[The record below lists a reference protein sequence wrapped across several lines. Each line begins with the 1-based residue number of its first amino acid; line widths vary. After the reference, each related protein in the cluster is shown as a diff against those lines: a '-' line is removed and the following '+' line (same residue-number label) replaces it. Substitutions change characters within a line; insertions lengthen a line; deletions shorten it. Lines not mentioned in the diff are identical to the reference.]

1 MATCTLKKTSGVEG
15 PRGQDSATVVYELE
29 TTTIIESPLEAI
41 ALARGASG
49 RPVPQRNSMFP
60 NSFIFAQTFNATRNE
75 LNRLY
80 WEITVE
86 YSPPPKGEDE
96 QQQEEDN
103 PLLRPPV
110 YDIQY
115 VEQEYVVEQARN
127 VEELTG
133 GFTRPVGREAPIC
146 NAAFR
151 RPDEP
156 IVDTERNGVIV
167 VERNYATLG
176 AIMSLNETY
185 QRTCNSDT
193 LTIGGETINPRRLKY
208 LVTRSGGKQVENGV
222 TYYPGTTEIEIKK
235 TTDLIID
242 NVGYEYWDPNV
253 GDNGAYVRAKDGN
266 DDFAAEPVNLDMD
279 GTLLTSGEKTTIT
292 YRHLE
297 EVAYATFFA

>member
-1 MATCTLKKTSGVEG
+1 MAVCTLKKTSGVEG
-15 PRGQDSATVVYELE
+15 SRGQDSATLVYELE
-29 TTTIIESPLEAI
+29 TSSIIESPLEAI

-49 RPVPQRNSMFP
+49 RPAPQRNSMFP
-60 NSFIFAQTFNATRNE
+60 NSFIFAQSFSATRSE
-75 LNRLY
+75 VNRLY

-96 QQQEEDN
+96 QQQEEEN

-115 VEQEYVVEQARN
+115 IEQEYVIAQARN

-133 GFTRPVGREAPIC
+133 GFTRPANRLAPIC

-156 IVDTERNGVIV
+156 LVDTERNGVIV
-167 VERNYATLG
+167 IERNYATLG

-193 LTIGGETINPRRLKY
+193 VVVGGESITPRRLKY
-208 LVTRSGGKQVENGV
+208 LVTRSGGKQVENDV
-222 TYYPGTTEIEIKK
+222 AYYVGTTEIEIKT
-235 TTDLIID
+235 TTDLILD
-242 NVGYEYWDPNV
+242 NVGYEYWDPNA
-253 GDNGAYVRAKDGN
+253 GDNGGYVRAKDEN
-266 DDFAAEPVNLDMD
+266 NDFAAEPVNLNLD
-279 GTLLTSGEKTTIT
+279 GTLKTSGEKTTIT

-297 EVAYATFFA
+297 EVAYAAFFA